1 MLRLSLRG
9 LAVAALAAVALGS
22 PAPAAA
28 LTQIN
33 GCGDLT
39 KAGEVY
45 VLTTDIVSSSV
56 CFRILADRITL
67 DLGGHTVTGPDPFS
81 EMGVFD
87 GNVGRINTV
96 VKNGTITNFGW
107 GMLLTF
113 STRST
118 VRNVT
123 LSGNAEGMEIGPDSL
138 VKDCTV
144 HGNVR
149 TGIEAG
155 DRVQVE
161 GCLIEQNNTNRDSVS
176 GGLIGG
182 QRTLATRN
190 IVRDNGI
197 VGIRVG
203 SSSTVTHN
211 TLQFNAGDGISVG
224 PKSLVSSNTS
234 NNNDAD
240 GIEAVCPST
249 VTHNTALDNDGENY
263 NPIGTGC
270 VDQHNIFSERQ

>member
-1 MLRLSLRG
+1 
-9 LAVAALAAVALGS
+9 
-22 PAPAAA
+22 
-28 LTQIN
+28 
-33 GCGDLT
+33 
-39 KAGEVY
+39 
-45 VLTTDIVSSSV
+45 
-56 CFRILADRITL
+56 
-67 DLGGHTVTGPDPFS
+67 
-81 EMGVFD
+81 MGVFD
-87 GNVGRINTV
+87 GEVGRINTV

-107 GMLLTF
+107 GILLTF

-123 LSGNAEGMEIGPDSL
+123 LSGNTEGMEIGPDSL

-144 HGNVR
+144 QGNLR

-161 GCLIEQNNTNRDSVS
+161 GCLIEQNNTDRDSVS

-211 TLQFNAGDGISVG
+211 TLQFNVGDGISVG

-234 NNNDAD
+234 NDNDED

-249 VTHNTALDNDGENY
+249 ITHNTALGNDGLGINTV
-263 NPIGTGC
+263 GDGC
-270 VDQHNIFSERQ
+270 VVLHNITPPVGCLTGDGESPLC